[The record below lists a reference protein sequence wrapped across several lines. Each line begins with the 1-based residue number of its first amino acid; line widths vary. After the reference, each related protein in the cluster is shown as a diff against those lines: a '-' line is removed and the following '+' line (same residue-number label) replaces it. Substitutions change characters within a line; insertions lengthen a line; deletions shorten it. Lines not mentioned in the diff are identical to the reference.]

1 MKYRLIDRLAD
12 FEFHDS
18 AWSLISYD
26 SGKLVV
32 EARFLNI
39 HRAALADVIT
49 CDMEIQLAKITFCS
63 CSVVAYEPG
72 VTWKTD
78 ASGKSYPAEP
88 MITYADLDAEK
99 RLLHELDST
108 TTIYSFEEDNCGN
121 YRISGCGD
129 EPYFEA
135 VISFNRVTIEWD
147 DFRRPAWYVLRKR
160 KSRCKARHEKAFE
173 GLLKRY
179 FGK

>member
-1 MKYRLIDRLAD
+1 MNYRLIDRLAD

-32 EARFLNI
+32 AARFLNI
-39 HRAALADVIT
+39 HRAALEEVIT
-49 CDMEIQLAKITFCS
+49 CDMEIKLAKITFS
-63 CSVVAYEPG
+63 NCSVVAYEPG
-72 VTWKTD
+72 VPWKTD

-88 MITYADLDAEK
+88 IITYTSQDAEK
-99 RLLHELDST
+99 RLLHELDRT
-108 TTIYSFEEDNCGN
+108 TTIYRFEEDDGN

-135 VISFNRVTIEWD
+135 VISFDGVTVEWD

-160 KSRCKARHEKAFE
+160 GIQA
-173 GLLKRY
+173 
-179 FGK
+179 